1 MVVDLSKIYI
11 VNFVNTDFANV
22 AVQFKVWKSENP
34 SYKIWAVNDWYDS
47 HNHLC
52 IKTVYVI
59 I

>member
-11 VNFVNTDFANV
+11 VNFANIDFANV
-22 AVQFKVWKSENP
+22 SVQFKVWKSENP
-34 SYKIWAVNDWYDS
+34 SYKIWTVNDWYDS
-47 HNHLC
+47 HNKLC